1 MRFLISA
8 GEASGELYGAQLIDA
23 LRRRLPEAEF
33 FGVGGERMRAAGC
46 DTVVDAARLSVVGIS
61 EIVSHLPRI
70 YGDFRKLIKA
80 AEERRP
86 DAAIVIDS
94 PAFNFRVAREMHR
107 RGVPVIYYVCPQLW
121 AWRERRVERFHKWV
135 RKALVIFPFEEKWY
149 RERGVDAEYVGH
161 PLVDAPPPEMTRQQF
176 ALEYGLDFDR
186 QWIALLPGS
195 RQKEVRMILPTLM
208 QVAARL
214 LGPAVVQLGLQAAET
229 AAADSLDADSLDTV
243 EMVIALEEAVDK
255 LSDAEIKRLP
265 LLPPQAPYEFLL
277 PVASTLDQSWVREL
291 LGKAAAGFKLVP
303 DARTALRHARAAA
316 VASGTATV
324 EAALAGTPMVVVYRV
339 SPLTWKLGRGLLRV
353 PFIAMPNL
361 IAGREVVPELVQSD
375 FSAAKVTAK
384 LEEILPDGPAREKML
399 AGLAEVAGRLR
410 DTGSAGRASER
421 AADAILKTLA

>member
-8 GEASGELYGAQLIDA
+8 GEASGELYGAQLIEA
-23 LRRRLPEAEF
+23 LRRRTPAAEF

-70 YGDFRKLIKA
+70 YGDFRKLLRA
-80 AEERRP
+80 AEQRRP

-135 RKALVIFPFEEKWY
+135 KKALVIFPFEERWY

-161 PLVDAPPPEMTRQQF
+161 PLADVPPPAVNRKRYAAEH
-176 ALEYGLDFDR
+176 GLNPS
-186 QWIALLPGS
+186 QVWIGLLPGS
-195 RQKEVRMILPTLM
+195 RKKEVGMNLP
-208 QVAARL
+208 AL
-214 LGPAVVQLGLQAAET
+214 LEAAERFK
-229 AAADSLDADSLDTV
+229 D
-243 EMVIALEEAVDK
+243 
-255 LSDAEIKRLP
+255 RF
-265 LLPPQAPYEFLL
+265 QFLL
-277 PVASTLDQSWVREL
+277 PVASTLDGAWMQGLMPSGQTRIR
-291 LGKAAAGFKLVP
+291 LVGQ
-303 DARTALRHARAAA
+303 ASSALPHLRAAA

-361 IAGREVVPELVQSD
+361 IAGREVVPELVQAD
-375 FSAAKVTAK
+375 FTADAVAARIEQIAA
-384 LEEILPDGPAREKML
+384 DGPAREKML
-399 AGLAEVAGRLR
+399 AGLAEVASRL
-410 DTGSAGRASER
+410 R
-421 AADAILKTLA
+421 AADASGSASEHAADAVLRTLA

>member
-8 GEASGELYGAQLIDA
+8 GEASGELYGGQLIEA
-23 LRRRLPEAEF
+23 LRRRLPAAEF

-46 DTVVDAARLSVVGIS
+46 DTVVDSARLSVVGIS

-70 YGDFRKLIKA
+70 YGDFRKLMKA

-135 RKALVIFPFEEKWY
+135 SKALVIFPFEERWY

-161 PLVDAPPPEMTRQQF
+161 PLADRPLPEVNRERY
-176 ALEYGLDFDR
+176 AAEHGLYDSNDCA
-186 QWIALLPGS
+186 WIALLPGS
-195 RQKEVRMILPTLM
+195 RMKEVQKMLPEMLY
-208 QVAARL
+208 
-214 LGPAVVQLGLQAAET
+214 
-229 AAADSLDADSLDTV
+229 TV
-243 EMVIALEEAVDK
+243 
-255 LSDAEIKRLP
+255 SDLTSDGRIR
-265 LLPPQAPYEFLL
+265 FDFVL
-277 PVASTLDQSWVREL
+277 PVAPSLDRNWIRREL
-291 LGKAAAGFKLVP
+291 DEYESGFVDPLITVKLVE
-303 DARTALRHARAAA
+303 DASTALAHARAAI

-375 FSAAKVTAK
+375 FTAEAVASR
-384 LEEILPDGPAREKML
+384 LEQIVPDGPAREKML
-399 AGLAEVAGRLR
+399 AGLVEVAGRLR
-410 DTGSAGRASER
+410 GTGSAGTASER

>member
-1 MRFLISA
+1 MRFLMSA
-8 GEASGELYGAQLIDA
+8 GEASGELYGAQLIEA
-23 LRRRLPEAEF
+23 LGRRLPSAEF

-46 DTVVDAARLSVVGIS
+46 DTVVDSARLSVVGIS

-70 YGDFRKLIKA
+70 YGDFRRLIRA
-80 AEERRP
+80 ADERKP

-94 PAFNFRVAREMHR
+94 PAFNFRVAREMHT

-135 RKALVIFPFEEKWY
+135 KKALVIFPFEEHWY

-161 PLVDAPPPEMTRQQF
+161 PLADAAPPAMTRQQF

-195 RQKEVRMILPTLM
+195 RSKEVRMNLPTLIRA
-208 QVAARL
+208 AARL
-214 LGPAVVQLGLQAAET
+214 QGPAILQMGVQSAEKV
-229 AAADSLDADSLDTV
+229 SADSLDTV
-243 EMVIALEEAVDK
+243 ELVMAFEEAFK
-255 LSDAEIKRLP
+255 LEVSSEEIKRLP
-265 LLPPQAPYEFLL
+265 LLPRREPYEFLL
-277 PVASTLDQSWVREL
+277 PVASTLDEGWIREL
-291 LGKAAAGFKLVP
+291 LGKAAAGFTLVP
-303 DARTALRHARAAA
+303 DARTALHHARAAA

-339 SPLTWKLGRGLLRV
+339 SPLTWRLGRGLLKV

-375 FSAAKVTAK
+375 FTGEAVATR
-384 LEEILPDGPAREKML
+384 LEQIIADGPAREKML
-399 AGLAEVAGRLR
+399 AGLAEVSSRLR
-410 DTGSAGRASER
+410 SPGASGTASER
-421 AADAILKTLA
+421 AADAVLRTLA

>member
-8 GEASGELYGAQLIDA
+8 GEASGELYGAHLIEA
-23 LRRRLPEAEF
+23 LRRHLPAAEF
-33 FGVGGERMRAAGC
+33 FGVGGEHMRAAGC

-70 YGDFRKLIKA
+70 YGDFRRLVRA
-80 AEERRP
+80 ADERRP

-135 RKALVIFPFEEKWY
+135 KKALVIFPFEEQWY

-161 PLVDAPPPEMTRQQF
+161 PLAGQPQPQAHRAQYASEH
-176 ALEYGLDFDR
+176 GLDAS
-186 QWIALLPGS
+186 QIWLGLLPGS
-195 RQKEVRMILPTLM
+195 RRKEVLMNLP
-208 QVAARL
+208 AL
-214 LGPAVVQLGLQAAET
+214 LEASS
-229 AAADSLDADSLDTV
+229 SLRD
-243 EMVIALEEAVDK
+243 
-255 LSDAEIKRLP
+255 RG
-265 LLPPQAPYEFLL
+265 QFLL
-277 PVASTLDQSWVREL
+277 PVASTLDRAWVKSL
-291 LGKAAAGFKLVP
+291 ISGQPHIHLVGQAAG
-303 DARTALRHARAAA
+303 ALPHLRAAV

-361 IAGREVVPELVQSD
+361 IAGREVVPELLQSD
-375 FSAAKVTAK
+375 FTAASVARK
-384 LEEILPDGPAREKML
+384 LAEILPDGPAREKML
-399 AGLAEVAGRLR
+399 AGLAEVNSRLR
-410 DTGSAGRASER
+410 SPGASGTASER
-421 AADAILKTLA
+421 AADAILRTLG